1 MSWCNAHRAEHN
13 ECDHPHGAFHAH
25 CTTQVWAPDR
35 HTSVNNLAFSAYAL
49 SQQRIEDF
57 INALAAADD
66 PNDIDAQANA
76 ALVANLNISSL
87 TRYEREYIEREVA
100 KRWRT

>member
-35 HTSVNNLAFSAYAL
+35 HTSVNNLAFSAYAF

-66 PNDIDAQANA
+66 PNDGATQTD
-76 ALVANLNISSL
+76 LLYGVGLNPSDL
-87 TRYEREYIEREVA
+87 TSDDIEYIEREVS
-100 KRWRT
+100 KRCQ